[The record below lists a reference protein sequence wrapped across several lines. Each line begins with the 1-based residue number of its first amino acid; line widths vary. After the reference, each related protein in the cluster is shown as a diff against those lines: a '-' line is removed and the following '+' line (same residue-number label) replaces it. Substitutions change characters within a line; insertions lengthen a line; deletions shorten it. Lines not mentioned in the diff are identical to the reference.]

1 MSEEDRVHQ
10 SVAGLQASLLR
21 TQPRD
26 YDMDDSHDL
35 QRWPKLAPV
44 LQDCEISLGEAYRRA
59 DSSARRYEAFYKNS
73 VYLAAI
79 FLAVVQLSLVMV
91 EMPWWGRL
99 GDFVAA
105 IAAVGAV
112 YALITRRSGISFR
125 RLLEREKAERCRFL
139 KFQFLLDVSL
149 WSGLTSQARQDWLRS
164 RVEQLSTLNKVD
176 LKSWAEGKNEASEDA
191 PPRVSATIDRQV
203 VQDLVDYY
211 EEKRLNYLNN
221 QMNYFDAIAKRRHFL
236 DKLARICSPLFFY
249 LGILAALAYFTYNLS
264 MHIYFD
270 PNNYSERDALS
281 SALLLSSACLPVVG
295 VTVDQFR
302 KAKGF
307 GRSVSH
313 IRAVSNEVKK
323 LLDRLQKEADLR
335 AKLEI
340 LHRTERTLQA
350 ERRVN
355 LISEIDPWFLES
367 GGKLHCFATSL
378 LLFTDPHARPRLAVV
393 APRCSVEG

>member
-1 MSEEDRVHQ
+1 
-10 SVAGLQASLLR
+10 
-21 TQPRD
+21 
-26 YDMDDSHDL
+26 MDDSHDL

-270 PNNYSERDALS
+270 PNNYSERDAL
-281 SALLLSSACLPVVG
+281 
-295 VTVDQFR
+295 
-302 KAKGF
+302 
-307 GRSVSH
+307 
-313 IRAVSNEVKK
+313 
-323 LLDRLQKEADLR
+323 
-335 AKLEI
+335 
-340 LHRTERTLQA
+340 
-350 ERRVN
+350 
-355 LISEIDPWFLES
+355 
-367 GGKLHCFATSL
+367 
-378 LLFTDPHARPRLAVV
+378 
-393 APRCSVEG
+393 

>member
-1 MSEEDRVHQ
+1 LSEEDRVHQ

-139 KFQFLLDVSL
+139 KFQFLSDVSY
-149 WSGLTSQARQDWLRS
+149 G
-164 RVEQLSTLNKVD
+164 
-176 LKSWAEGKNEASEDA
+176 
-191 PPRVSATIDRQV
+191 
-203 VQDLVDYY
+203 
-211 EEKRLNYLNN
+211 
-221 QMNYFDAIAKRRHFL
+221 
-236 DKLARICSPLFFY
+236 
-249 LGILAALAYFTYNLS
+249 AA
-264 MHIYFD
+264 
-270 PNNYSERDALS
+270 
-281 SALLLSSACLPVVG
+281 
-295 VTVDQFR
+295 
-302 KAKGF
+302 
-307 GRSVSH
+307 
-313 IRAVSNEVKK
+313 
-323 LLDRLQKEADLR
+323 
-335 AKLEI
+335 
-340 LHRTERTLQA
+340 
-350 ERRVN
+350 
-355 LISEIDPWFLES
+355 
-367 GGKLHCFATSL
+367 
-378 LLFTDPHARPRLAVV
+378 
-393 APRCSVEG
+393 